1 MGASSPEEAAK
12 WIRSLQEASQKVLSH
27 FLYII
32 RFETHIP
39 LDSCFQKFPFPD
51 CEFVSHAEKGLVK
64 FIVSRR
70 SRRKN
75 SVDWTNYSSLNVETI
90 APDVI
95 APSPWKIFGCQNGK
109 KR

>member
-1 MGASSPEEAAK
+1 MDQIITRCFTKG
-12 WIRSLQEASQKVLSH
+12 LLH
-27 FLYII
+27 FQYII

-39 LDSCFQKFPFPD
+39 LDICFQKFPFPD

-64 FIVSRR
+64 FNVSRR

-75 SVDWTNYSSLNVETI
+75 SVDWTNYSSVNVETI

-109 KR
+109 RR